1 MATGIMIGIMDG
13 ISSSS
18 TASPPRGGAEF
29 IITQGGDNVITE
41 GGDNMIAESLL
52 CKSFDLD
59 GVNEYGIY
67 PNPLPGNNNFLFNNN
82 QSFSL
87 SIWFKLDSF
96 FSTQTPLM
104 GLGNT
109 SVQLGYFITTINS
122 SQKIRFNI
130 VSGIFTTVTGQFFID
145 SFDTINLNEWV
156 NVICTFILMELTT
169 EQQELQQEQG

>member
-59 GVNEYGIY
+59 GVNEYVGYGIY

-96 FSTQTPLM
+96 FSTQTL
-104 GLGNT
+104 
-109 SVQLGYFITTINS
+109 FI
-122 SQKIRFNI
+122 
-130 VSGIFTTVTGQFFID
+130 
-145 SFDTINLNEWV
+145 
-156 NVICTFILMELTT
+156 
-169 EQQELQQEQG
+169 